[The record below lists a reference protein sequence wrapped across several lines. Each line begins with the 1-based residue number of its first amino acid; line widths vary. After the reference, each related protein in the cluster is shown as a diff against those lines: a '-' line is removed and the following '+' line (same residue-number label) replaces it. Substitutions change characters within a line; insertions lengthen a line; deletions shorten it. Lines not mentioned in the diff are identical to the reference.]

1 MVQKDIDSYYQDYK
15 KRNTEY
21 ADFLEKNIGGNENLE
36 PRAAQTF
43 NLAPK
48 TKKVR
53 TEEIISV
60 PKETLCTTWDLY
72 DTT

>member
-1 MVQKDIDSYYQDYK
+1 MADFYETFKD
-15 KRNTEY
+15 RNQEY
-21 ADFLEKNIGGNENLE
+21 AEFTEKNRGGNENLE
-36 PRAAQTF
+36 PRASQTF

-53 TEEIISV
+53 TEEIITV